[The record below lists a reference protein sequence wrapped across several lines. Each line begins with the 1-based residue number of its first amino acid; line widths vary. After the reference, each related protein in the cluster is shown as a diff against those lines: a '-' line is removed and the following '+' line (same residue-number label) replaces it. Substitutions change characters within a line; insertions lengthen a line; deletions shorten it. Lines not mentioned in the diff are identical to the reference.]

1 MGMSL
6 WLSCGLSSYAPEQC
20 RRLKDLEI
28 QVSSELH
35 VYLYVYVYI
44 YVYVFVFGKVILIWH
59 PNLEDSTEKKSIN

>member
-6 WLSCGLSSYAPEQC
+6 WLSCGLCSYAPEQC
-20 RRLKDLEI
+20 RRLEDLEI

-44 YVYVFVFGKVILIWH
+44 YVYVFVFGKVILIRH
-59 PNLEDSTEKKSIN
+59 PSVEDSREKEF